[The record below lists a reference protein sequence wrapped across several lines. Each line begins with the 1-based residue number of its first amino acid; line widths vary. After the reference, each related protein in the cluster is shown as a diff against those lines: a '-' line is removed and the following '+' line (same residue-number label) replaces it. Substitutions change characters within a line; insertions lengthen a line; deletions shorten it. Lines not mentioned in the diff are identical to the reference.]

1 MSSGVAARPDSDG
14 PAWIKSSYSA
24 GNGGECVE
32 VATWQGT
39 THVRDSK
46 HTAGPVVGLGQNAWT
61 QFLGFAARHAT

>member
-1 MSSGVAARPDSDG
+1 MSSGAAARPESDG

-32 VATWQGT
+32 VATCLDT

-46 HTAGPVVGLGQNAWT
+46 HTAGPIVSLGQAAWT
-61 QFLGFAARHAT
+61 EFLGFAARHAG